1 MRELAQKLTPRS
13 SPMFS
18 HMLNT
23 VLPRDD
29 STSLSFSGLV
39 LNFMWRLQGTHESA
53 SPGVS
58 GSWTYSK
65 ASFPVWIMI
74 NPAALQKHS
83 DHHS

>member
-1 MRELAQKLTPRS
+1 MRDRAQKLTPRA

-18 HMLNT
+18 HMLST

-29 STSLSFSGLV
+29 STSLPFSGLV
-39 LNFMWRLQGTHESA
+39 LSFMWRLQGTHESA

-74 NPAALQKHS
+74 NHAGLKT
-83 DHHS
+83 